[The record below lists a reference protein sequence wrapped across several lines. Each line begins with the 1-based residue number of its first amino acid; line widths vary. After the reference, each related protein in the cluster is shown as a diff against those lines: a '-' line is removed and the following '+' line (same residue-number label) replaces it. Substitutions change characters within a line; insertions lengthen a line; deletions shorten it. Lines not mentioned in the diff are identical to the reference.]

1 MIGKQEILMYAAKY
15 SLSANT
21 IEKDYVIN
29 WILAGIAN
37 SKILHEKWIFKGGT
51 CLKKCYFE
59 TYRFSE
65 DLDFTIIDASHI
77 SRNFLMAEF
86 RNISNWIYE
95 ESGIEIPVEL
105 MQFEEYKNPRGN
117 ISIAGKLSYNG
128 PLQRRA
134 HMSTI
139 KLDLTNDELMVR
151 QPVWKNVHHP
161 YSDLHAEQLKILT
174 YSIEEIFAE
183 KLRALAE
190 RMRPRD
196 LYDVIN
202 LHKDKRW
209 NPNHKIVLDVL
220 TKKYRFKNIAAPT
233 LQSIESAS
241 TKADLMADW
250 SNMLAHQIHS
260 LKPSEYYWEQL
271 PGLFAW
277 LRGVE
282 TANSLNNS
290 KTGGPTRT

>member
-1 MIGKQEILMYAAKY
+1 MIDKQEILTYAAKY

-29 WILAGIAN
+29 WILAGIVN
-37 SKILHEKWIFKGGT
+37 SKILREKWIFKGGT

-59 TYRFSE
+59 AYRFSE
-65 DLDFTIIDASHI
+65 DLDFTIIEASHI
-77 SRNFLMAEF
+77 NRSFLTTEF
-86 RNISNWIYE
+86 RNVSNWIYE
-95 ESGIEIPVEL
+95 ESGIEIPVDH

-117 ISIAGKLSYNG
+117 ISIAGKLAYKG

-151 QPVWKNVHHP
+151 QPTWRNVHHP

-183 KLRALAE
+183 KLRALVE

-196 LYDVIN
+196 LYDVIH
-202 LHKDKRW
+202 LHQDKRW
-209 NPNHKIVLDVL
+209 SPNHKIVLDVL
-220 TKKYRFKNIAAPT
+220 TKKCQFKKKLGVNIFKYIYDRVSGKYEMPS
-233 LQSIESAS
+233 L
-241 TKADLMADW
+241 ADLVRQK
-250 SNMLAHQIHS
+250 SI
-260 LKPSEYYWEQL
+260 
-271 PGLFAW
+271 
-277 LRGVE
+277 
-282 TANSLNNS
+282 
-290 KTGGPTRT
+290 

>member
-1 MIGKQEILMYAAKY
+1 VIDKQEILAHAAKY

-29 WILAGIAN
+29 WILAGIVN
-37 SKILHEKWIFKGGT
+37 SKILREKWIFKGGT

-59 TYRFSE
+59 AYRFSE
-65 DLDFTIIDASHI
+65 DLDFTIIDVSHI
-77 SRNFLMAEF
+77 GKIFLMTEF
-86 RNISNWIYE
+86 RNVSNWIYE
-95 ESGIEIPVEL
+95 EAGIEIPVDH

-117 ISIAGKLSYNG
+117 ISIAGKLAYKG

-161 YSDLHAEQLKILT
+161 YSDFHAEQLKILT

-183 KLRALAE
+183 KLRALVE

-196 LYDVIN
+196 LYDVIH

-209 NPNHKIVLDVL
+209 NPNHKIVLDIL
-220 TKKYRFKNIAAPT
+220 TKKCQFKNIAVPT
-233 LQSIESAS
+233 LQSIELAAA
-241 TKADLMADW
+241 KADLMADW
-250 SNMLAHQIHS
+250 NDMLAHQIHS
-260 LKPSEYYWEQL
+260 LESCDYYWSQL
-271 PGLFAW
+271 PELFAW
-277 LRGVE
+277 LYGE
-282 TANSLNNS
+282 
-290 KTGGPTRT
+290 